1 MSPKR
6 GDRVSVPALVNEPFA
21 GRVDRIARRGALRE
35 LLSGWER
42 SVGPVGA
49 DEASAAAAAFDELE
63 GVGPCGA

>member
-1 MSPKR
+1 MHLPASVNETLAR
-6 GDRVSVPALVNEPFA
+6 HVDRV
-21 GRVDRIARRGALRE
+21 ARRGALRE

-63 GVGPCGA
+63 GVGPGGV